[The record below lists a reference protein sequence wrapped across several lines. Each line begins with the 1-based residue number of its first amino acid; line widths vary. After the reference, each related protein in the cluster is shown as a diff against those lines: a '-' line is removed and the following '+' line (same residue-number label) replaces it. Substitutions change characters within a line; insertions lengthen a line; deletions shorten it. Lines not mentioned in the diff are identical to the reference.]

1 MQLINEASKEKLRG
15 GFYTPIP
22 IADFLIRWGKEG
34 YADDIDILE
43 PSCGDGVF
51 IQRIKEKKVSF
62 GSLTAIELN
71 PEEAAKTKA
80 IGLPKAK
87 VFNQDFHEYCNT
99 TGDRFDLIIGNPP
112 YIRYQFFEFDQQ
124 VQAEK
129 IYCKAALKYS
139 KLSNAWV
146 SFVVGSSLLLKDS
159 GKIAFV
165 LPAELLQVSYAKQL
179 RTFLASFFNS
189 IYIISFKELVF
200 PDIQQE
206 VVLLMCEKA
215 KGTFHHINHI
225 EIKNSFDLS
234 SINFKLL
241 NKNIKDIDLAA
252 NKWTYYFLDQNE
264 IDFLNNV
271 AHKYGIQEMR
281 SYSDVEVGMTTGAND
296 FFTVPKGVV
305 DRFDMGVY
313 AKPMVGRSVQVAG
326 AVFSENDWKNNI
338 DAGAKAFLLNFPSN
352 GELKNSNGAKEYIRQ
367 GEKDGINKGYK
378 CRIRDYWYV
387 VPSVWASDAL
397 FIRRNNVFPKL
408 IVNEANAYTTDTMHR
423 VKIKEGYDLRAVVAS
438 YYNSLSFAFAEI
450 SGRSYGGGVLELM
463 PNETEDI
470 LLPYRKENSDLLEF
484 IDESLRRGVEIDE
497 ILKITNA
504 KILKE
509 NLGLSDKEIA
519 IAHKIWRKLSN
530 RRLNRSKSK

>member
-1 MQLINEASKEKLRG
+1 M
-15 GFYTPIP
+15 
-22 IADFLIRWGKEG
+22 
-34 YADDIDILE
+34 
-43 PSCGDGVF
+43 
-51 IQRIKEKKVSF
+51 
-62 GSLTAIELN
+62 
-71 PEEAAKTKA
+71 
-80 IGLPKAK
+80 
-87 VFNQDFHEYCNT
+87 
-99 TGDRFDLIIGNPP
+99 
-112 YIRYQFFEFDQQ
+112 
-124 VQAEK
+124 
-129 IYCKAALKYS
+129 
-139 KLSNAWV
+139 
-146 SFVVGSSLLLKDS
+146 
-159 GKIAFV
+159 
-165 LPAELLQVSYAKQL
+165 
-179 RTFLASFFNS
+179 
-189 IYIISFKELVF
+189 
-200 PDIQQE
+200 
-206 VVLLMCEKA
+206 
-215 KGTFHHINHI
+215 
-225 EIKNSFDLS
+225 
-234 SINFKLL
+234 
-241 NKNIKDIDLAA
+241 
-252 NKWTYYFLDQNE
+252 
-264 IDFLNNV
+264 
-271 AHKYGIQEMR
+271 
-281 SYSDVEVGMTTGAND
+281 GA
-296 FFTVPKGVV
+296 
-305 DRFDMGVY
+305 Y

-352 GELKNSNGAKEYIRQ
+352 GELKNSNGVKEYIRQ

-408 IVNEANAYTTDTMHR
+408 IVNEAHAYTTDTMHR

-450 SGRSYGGGVLELM
+450 TGRSYGGGVLELM

-519 IAHKIWRKLSN
+519 LAHKIWRKLSN